1 MLKKKDERVNWVNL
15 DQDRDPRWALV
26 NTSIKLLVP

>member
-1 MLKKKDERVNWVNL
+1 MLKKKDEEVKWVNL
-15 DQDRDPRWALV
+15 DQDRNPKWALL